1 VPDEATGKSGVPSEA
16 RQKPER
22 PRDRLGRPL
31 PWDRP
36 TELHLPDFDANTVE
50 ENHELARRFLAE
62 RQCFGAHEAWE
73 TAWKQSR
80 ASGDEEFFK
89 SLSQMGAGYVH
100 LLRGNA
106 HGTVTLLERS
116 IRRVGGYPEGHR
128 APYSSRLAYFG
139 DTARVK
145 VFLKAKRAPRPS
157 IGPAGIHPRE
167 RTRRGS
173 A

>member
-1 VPDEATGKSGVPSEA
+1 MPDEATGKSGVPSEG

-73 TAWKQSR
+73 TAWKRSR
-80 ASGDEEFFK
+80 GSGDEEFFK
-89 SLSQMGAGYVH
+89 GLSQMGAGYVH
-100 LLRGNA
+100 LLRGNE
-106 HGTVTLLERS
+106 HGTVTLLERA
-116 IRRVGGYPEGHR
+116 IGRVGEYPEGHR
-128 APYSSRLAYFG
+128 GVPVG
-139 DTARVK
+139 EVVARM
-145 VFLKAKRAPRPS
+145 
-157 IGPAGIHPRE
+157 RE
-167 RTRRGS
+167 HVAAVRDGTLVPGED
-173 A
+173 ATFVPPPV